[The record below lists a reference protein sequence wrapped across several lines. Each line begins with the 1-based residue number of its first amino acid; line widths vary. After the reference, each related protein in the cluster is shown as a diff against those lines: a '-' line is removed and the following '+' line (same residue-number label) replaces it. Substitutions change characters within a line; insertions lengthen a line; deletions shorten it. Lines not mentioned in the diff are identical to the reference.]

1 MCVIPCHVTCPLSL
15 SLQPE
20 IVSFRTDPDR
30 MTADNILSQGQ
41 CDKLLEL
48 AKVWYIYQEIVS
60 VHILGLFNRQC
71 AYAARVLALCVVG
84 QSVCQSVCLS
94 CSLQPATSG
103 ICSIV
108 IQVCVYSTVLVC
120 RVLGEEFCIV
130 MQALLHLSQAILCT
144 LTPLT
149 LCKDLE
155 QLRVH

>member
-1 MCVIPCHVTCPLSL
+1 M
-15 SLQPE
+15 
-20 IVSFRTDPDR
+20 R
-30 MTADNILSQGQ
+30 
-41 CDKLLEL
+41 
-48 AKVWYIYQEIVS
+48 
-60 VHILGLFNRQC
+60 ILGLFNRQC
-71 AYAARVLALCVVG
+71 AYAARVNVLALCVVG

-108 IQVCVYSTVLVC
+108 IAMDTQVCVYSTVLVC